1 MICKMWLF
9 RPIIGLLRGICVKG
23 LTQYSTSYTVSI
35 QQILPFLLFLLH
47 LILSFSRDQGHDLN
61 IMVTQVLSSVS
72 SVWLVPIL
80 LSCYGRKH
88 NPVDSRKSVPIWLN
102 DVVVWMIDP
111 KFLFLCS
118 RYPYPCIASW
128 YTEWNSPF
136 LDFEIIHIT
145 FCHWVLENMIRGA
158 WNVLCDCVYPPVFLL
173 LP

>member
-1 MICKMWLF
+1 MLTCLGLSLMICKMWLF
-9 RPIIGLLRGICVKG
+9 RPIIGLLRGMCVKG

-35 QQILPFLLFLLH
+35 QQILAFLLFLLH

-61 IMVTQVLSSVS
+61 IMVTQVLSSVC

-118 RYPYPCIASW
+118 RYPYPCHRLMIYRVKLPISW
-128 YTEWNSPF
+128 LWNYPHNFSP
-136 LDFEIIHIT
+136 L
-145 FCHWVLENMIRGA
+145 G
-158 WNVLCDCVYPPVFLL
+158 Y
-173 LP
+173 